1 MAKKK
6 TSTFK
11 FSTTI
16 SITLVLF
23 MVSVF
28 GWLTLNLENFG
39 EKAREEIQVDLFF
52 TPNATDLDQ
61 KKIEKLISADNAVK
75 SVAYVS
81 KEDAIKSLDEIGEN
95 AVEILGYI
103 PVNASLEVKLNSSY
117 AVLDSVK
124 LFEQSIFAQFPELIE
139 DVSYSEAQFLTLDE
153 GISKINYFVFGIIIM
168 LLIITVVLINNTI
181 RLSIYSKRFIIRTM
195 QLVGARGRFI
205 RRPFLLEAF
214 YQGVLS
220 SILAISMFL
229 GLGLVII
236 EFFPDL
242 FSGGSESSISSALNQ
257 TSLFLEYKNS
267 FILFGGIILLGIVI
281 SCLTTYVALI
291 KFLRLRTDKLYN

>member
-28 GWLTLNLENFG
+28 GWMTLNLENFA

-52 TPNATDLDQ
+52 TPYATDLDQ
-61 KKIEKLISADNAVK
+61 KKAEKLIATETAVK
-75 SVAYVS
+75 SIAYVS
-81 KEDAIKSLDEIGEN
+81 KEDALKSLEEDGAKAMET
-95 AVEILGYI
+95 LGFNPI
-103 PVNASLEVKLNSSY
+103 NSSLMVRLNSAH

-124 LFEQSIFAQFPELIE
+124 LFEQNIYAQFPELIE
-139 DVSYSEAQFLTLDE
+139 DVSYSEAQFSTLNE

-168 LLIITVVLINNTI
+168 LLIITIVLINNTI

-205 RRPFLLEAF
+205 RRPFLIEAL

-220 SILAISMFL
+220 SILAIAMFL

-236 EFFPDL
+236 EFLPDL
-242 FSGGSESSISSALNQ
+242 FSGGTESNVNDVFNQ
-257 TSLFLEYKNS
+257 TSFFSEYKNS
-267 FILFGGIILLGIVI
+267 AILFGGTMLLGIVI
-281 SCLTTYVALI
+281 SCLTTYVALL
-291 KFLRLRTDKLYN
+291 KYLRLRTDKLYN

>member
-28 GWLTLNLENFG
+28 GWLTLNLDNFG

-52 TPNATDLDQ
+52 TASASDLDQ
-61 KKIEKLISADNAVK
+61 KKVEKLVSSYPAVK
-75 SVAYVS
+75 SLAYIS
-81 KEDAIKSLDEIGEN
+81 KEDAVKSLDEVGEN

-103 PVNASLEVKLNSSY
+103 PVNPSLEVKLNASH

-124 LFEQSIFAQFPELIE
+124 QFEQKIFAHFPELIE

-153 GISKINYFVFGIIIM
+153 GISKINYFVLGIIIM
-168 LLIITVVLINNTI
+168 LLIITIVLINNTI

-205 RRPFLLEAF
+205 RRPFLMEAF
-214 YQGVLS
+214 YQGILS
-220 SILAISMFL
+220 SVLAISMFL

-236 EFFPDL
+236 EFFPNL
-242 FSGGSESSISSALNQ
+242 FSGSNTSSISEALNQ

-267 FILFGGIILLGIVI
+267 IILFGGTILLGILI
-281 SCLTTYVALI
+281 SCLTTYVALL
-291 KFLRLRTDKLYN
+291 KYLRLRTDKLYN